1 MQPIYEIINSKAP
14 LYINLFLHKVSVY
27 PMHWHKEIEL
37 LLILDG
43 EAKIIVSDNV
53 YMCKENDLL
62 AININEPHSIFSQ
75 QGVVMLALHL
85 QENQKYSGFK
95 YEVNSVRHP
104 ENNYDDIK
112 SIMARM
118 IKLHS
123 EAAPNSELLIESLIL
138 KLRYELLSRYSYEV
152 SEEEQRSVK
161 YYSKLEEV
169 IEYIQDHYHKNI
181 TLKDT
186 ADKFYYSNSYLS
198 RLFEKTMGI
207 TFKKYIDN
215 LRLSDAVNLLLSTD
229 KSIEEIASECG
240 FSNTRSFVSLHK
252 EEYGCLPTEHR
263 KKQVNSAIHSGKGN
277 DNYLDFKKTDYLSK
291 LAKYVV
297 NIEKSPEVQPVKNTE
312 SIYAYVDTEKPVKSL
327 KHTFKKFCSVGRAS
341 DILKQN
347 VRNMLIELQNEV
359 KFEYI
364 KFHGLFD
371 DDLSVFA
378 KTADGRIVINFD
390 AIDNIID
397 FLLTIRLKP
406 LMQLSFMPK
415 ALAKYPE
422 KTTFFRP
429 IVMSE
434 PNNNDDWVY
443 LVKKLISHLL
453 SRYGQETVQT
463 WLFCVWNEPE
473 TPPSLFGF
481 NDPSLF
487 KDFYRI
493 TYHAVKDVCPVLKF
507 GSSSLMSETILNTTY
522 FEDTFLS
529 DDSCYPDF
537 VNFHF
542 YPLSSS
548 ALYSDSNLENPVVK
562 LESNPYIMSLT
573 IEKLRAKLN
582 SLGAGHLPLYLTE
595 WNSTTSHRDLLNDTA
610 FKGAYVAR
618 NIIDNYDNLDS
629 FGYWTLTD
637 DILELP
643 LVDNLFHG
651 GIGLFTKS
659 GIKKPPY
666 YAFKF
671 LAQLG
676 DNLLDKNK
684 GYIITE
690 DRRGFQ
696 ILLVNYIHYSDI
708 YSAGELF
715 DLTSSNRYAAFRSE
729 RELEFNIDFD
739 HSITGNYVIEEYSVN
754 RKNGSCFDVWIE
766 NFNNEEPS
774 TPESMLSLKHAS
786 HPKYTI
792 KRTFVDNGILH
803 YHAILEAHE
812 IRLIKI
818 KRL

>member
-14 LYINLFLHKVSVY
+14 LNIDLFMHKVSVY
-27 PMHWHKEIEL
+27 PLHWHKEHEFL
-37 LLILDG
+37 LVLGG
-43 EAKIIVSDNV
+43 EARITVSDNV
-53 YMCKENDLL
+53 YTCSENDFLL
-62 AININEPHSIFSQ
+62 INANEPHMIFSQ
-75 QGVVMLALHL
+75 EGVVMLALHL
-85 QENQKYSGFK
+85 PKTPEQANKRFDI
-95 YEVNSVRHP
+95 NSVKHP
-104 ENNYDDIK
+104 ENDYDNIK
-112 SIMARM
+112 AILARM

-138 KLRYELLSRYSYEV
+138 ELRYLLVGRYSYDYDE
-152 SEEEQRSVK
+152 SENNFEK
-161 YYSKLEEV
+161 YFSKISDV
-169 IEYIQDHYHKNI
+169 IRYIQDHYHEDI
-181 TLKDT
+181 GLKDT
-186 ADKFYYSNSYLS
+186 ADRFYYSSSYLS

-207 TFKKYIDN
+207 TFKKYINN
-215 LRLSDAVNLLLSTD
+215 LRLGDAVNLLLSTD
-229 KSIEEIASECG
+229 RSVDDIAAECG
-240 FSNTRSFVSLHK
+240 FPNTRSFVALHK

-263 KKQVNSAIHSGKGN
+263 KNQGNSLLYQEKN
-277 DNYLDFKKTDYLSK
+277 NENYLDFKKTDYLSK
-291 LAKYVV
+291 LAVFI
-297 NIEKSPEVQPVKNTE
+297 NSDDNHADVQPVKASE
-312 SIYAYVDTEKPVKSL
+312 SVYTSVDTEKPVCVL
-327 KHTFKKFCSVGRAS
+327 RHTFKKFCSVGRAS

-347 VRNMLIELQNEV
+347 VRNMLIELQNDV
-359 KFEYI
+359 RFEYI

-371 DDLSVFA
+371 DDLSVYA
-378 KTADGRIVINFD
+378 KTADGRVVINFD

-397 FLLTIRLKP
+397 FLLSIRLKP

-434 PNNNDDWVY
+434 PTCNEDWVY
-443 LVKKLISHLL
+443 LIKKFVAHLL

-473 TPPSLFGF
+473 STPALFGF
-481 NDPSLF
+481 KDISLF
-487 KDFYRI
+487 PEFYRA
-493 TYHAVKDVCPVLKF
+493 TYRAVKEVCPALKF
-507 GSSSLMSETILNTTY
+507 GSSSLMSETILSTTY

-529 DDSCYPDF
+529 DSSTRPDF

-548 ALYSDSNLENPVVK
+548 ALYSDNNLESPVVK
-562 LESNPYIMSLT
+562 LESNPYIMGAT
-573 IEKLRAKLN
+573 IEKLKARLA
-582 SLGAGHLPLYLTE
+582 SLGAGDLPLYLTE

-618 NIIDNYDNLDS
+618 NIIDNYDSLDS

-671 LAQLG
+671 LAELG
-676 DNLLDKNK
+676 DSLLDKNK

-690 DRRGFQ
+690 DKRGFQ

-708 YSAGELF
+708 YSAGEMF
-715 DLTSSNRYAAFRSE
+715 DITSSNRYAAFRNE
-729 RELEFNIDFD
+729 RELEFNIDFL
-739 HSITGNYVIEEYSVN
+739 HSVSGNYLIEEYTVN
-754 RKNGSCFDVWIE
+754 RQYGSCFDVWME
-766 NFNNEEPS
+766 RFANEEPS
-774 TPESMLSLKHAS
+774 TPESMLALKNAS

-792 KRTFVDNGILH
+792 RRTVVDDGRLRF
-803 YHAILEAHE
+803 HAVLEPFE
-812 IRLIKI
+812 IRLVKI